1 MKKFLRK
8 IILFFRLVNYLY
20 LYRKIEK
27 SLKIDKNEYAFLC
40 NVHPGDTYL
49 FCALMEEFVKEYK
62 SKVTIVVNENQAA
75 IPTFFPS
82 ISRVVTLK
90 KLPDFRFNS
99 IFCKY
104 EHIRIGR
111 LNIGYR
117 PNNDDLMSK
126 LVNYF
131 NIDVDDVDFVEPYIF
146 YLGLKSRKISIPT
159 IKSEWRKA
167 AISRFERFN
176 LPEHRTVILAPY
188 AKSVKPIDFNWWI
201 KIRDILLKSGFQP
214 VTNVGLNEKP
224 IEGTQGITIPFE
236 EIIPFSELAG
246 WVIGIR
252 SGLMDI
258 LSSSKCKLTVLY
270 PEQFV
275 EFNNDKVSVKVI
287 NNFGLKKIN
296 NRIEEYEINH
306 DVQPSDDIIE
316 YMLFSKN

>member
-1 MKKFLRK
+1 MKKMKKFLRK
-8 IILFFRLVNYLY
+8 VILFFRLIKYLY

-40 NVHPGDTYL
+40 NAASGDTYT

-62 SKVTIVVNENQAA
+62 SKVTIVVNEAQAA
-75 IPTFFPS
+75 IPTLFPS

-90 KLPDFRFNS
+90 KIPDFQFNF

-104 EHIRIGR
+104 EYIRIGR
-111 LNIGYR
+111 LNIGFPPYS
-117 PNNDDLMSK
+117 LMSR
-126 LVNYF
+126 
-131 NIDVDDVDFVEPYIF
+131 IDTDFIEACIF
-146 YLGLKSRKISIPT
+146 YLGLKSRKISTPT

-176 LPEHRTVILAPY
+176 LPENRTVILAPY
-188 AKSVKPIDFNWWI
+188 AKSIKPIDFNWWI

-214 VTNVGLNEKP
+214 VTNVGINEKP

-246 WVIGIR
+246 WVIGLR

-270 PEQFV
+270 PE
-275 EFNNDKVSVKVI
+275 EFWWGSVKII
-287 NNFGLKKIN
+287 NYSGLKKIN
-296 NRIEEYEINH
+296 NRIEEYEINR

-316 YMLFSKN
+316 YMLFQRMERQ

>member
-8 IILFFRLVNYLY
+8 RKVILFFRLIKYLY

-40 NVHPGDTYL
+40 NVPSGDTYS

-62 SKVTIVVNENQAA
+62 SKVTIVVNETQAV

-82 ISRVVTLK
+82 ISRVVTLR
-90 KLPDFRFNS
+90 KLPVSGFNF

-104 EHIRIGR
+104 AHIEMGR
-111 LNIGYR
+111 LNIGFPHLQDY
-117 PNNDDLMSK
+117 LITK
-126 LVNYF
+126 LVNLK
-131 NIDVDDVDFVEPYIF
+131 NIDMDMIESHMF
-146 YLGLKSRKISIPT
+146 YLGLKSRKISTPT
-159 IKSEWRKA
+159 IKSEWREA

-214 VTNVGLNEKP
+214 VTNVGLHEKP
-224 IEGTQGITIPFE
+224 IEGTRGITIPYE

-258 LSSSKCKLTVLY
+258 LSSSKCRLTILY
-270 PEQFV
+270 PEQFWW
-275 EFNNDKVSVKVI
+275 ESVKVI
-287 NNFGLKKIN
+287 NYSGLKKIN

-316 YMLFSKN
+316 YMLFPKN